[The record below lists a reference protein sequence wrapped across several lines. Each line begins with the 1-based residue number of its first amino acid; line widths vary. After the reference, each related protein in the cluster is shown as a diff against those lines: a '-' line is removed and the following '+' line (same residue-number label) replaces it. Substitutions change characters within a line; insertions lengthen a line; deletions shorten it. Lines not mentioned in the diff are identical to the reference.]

1 VKLLIVALVGVGF
14 AVLAGVWAG
23 QQVTDRVEGAFQ
35 VQANARLIAYAS
47 MVLLIPLGA
56 EVVTG
61 VRPGL
66 FAHAMIGFLLVPP
79 LLLKLGSVGY
89 RFVRYYGG
97 AMAYRQA
104 GPPAP
109 VLRWLAPALV
119 VLTVVLFATGIE
131 LWLFGFRYG
140 EQWATWHKAAF
151 VLWFLAITV
160 HVAAYLRRSAAL
172 TLADWRVHLPGALAR
187 QALIVVGLVLGVAL
201 LIAMLP
207 FRSPFSFA
215 LGAG

>member
-1 VKLLIVALVGVGF
+1 VKLAILALVGVGS
-14 AVLAGVWAG
+14 AVLAGMWAG
-23 QQVTDRVEGAFQ
+23 RQVTDRVEGAAQ

-47 MVLLIPLGA
+47 VVLLIPLGA

-79 LLLKLGSVGY
+79 LLLKLASVGY
-89 RFVRYYGG
+89 RFVHYYSGDVP
-97 AMAYRQA
+97 YRLA

-109 VLRWLAPALV
+109 ALRWLAPVLIL
-119 VLTVVLFATGIE
+119 LTVALFATGIE
-131 LWLFGFRYG
+131 LWLFGLRYG

-160 HVAAYLRRSAAL
+160 HVSAYLRRSAAL
-172 TLADWRVHLPGALAR
+172 TVADWRVHLPGALAR
-187 QALIVVGLVLGVAL
+187 QSLILLGLVLGVAL